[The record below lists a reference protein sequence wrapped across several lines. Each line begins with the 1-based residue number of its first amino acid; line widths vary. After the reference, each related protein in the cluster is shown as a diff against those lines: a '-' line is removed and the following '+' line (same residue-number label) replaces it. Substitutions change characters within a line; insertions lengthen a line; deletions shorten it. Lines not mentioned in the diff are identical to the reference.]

1 MGRQQLVEVI
11 CDTSFLIHLSTKKIK
26 NLSNIETEIGP
37 INFVVPQIVIKELK
51 HLLNDSD
58 KKNISEKTLESIKNF
73 KTNDIDGKTAD
84 LGILDF
90 IKKQRG
96 IVATMDQNLKNQ
108 IKESGGSVLSMH
120 NDKIVLEN

>member
-1 MGRQQLVEVI
+1 MVEVI

-26 NLSNIETEIGP
+26 NLSNIETEIGS

-51 HLLNDSD
+51 HLLDDPD
-58 KKNISEKTLESIKNF
+58 KKNIIEKTLESINSF
-73 KTNDIDGKTAD
+73 KTNDIEGKTAD

-96 IVATMDQNLKNQ
+96 IVATMDKNLKIQ

>member
-1 MGRQQLVEVI
+1 MVEVI

-51 HLLNDSD
+51 HLLDD
-58 KKNISEKTLESIKNF
+58 PAKKNISEKTLESIKNF

>member
-1 MGRQQLVEVI
+1 MIDVI
-11 CDTSFLIHLSTKKIK
+11 CETSFLIHLSTKKIQ
-26 NLSNIETEIGP
+26 NLSNIEIEIGS
-37 INFVVPQIVIKELK
+37 INFVVPKIVIKELK
-51 HLLNDSD
+51 HLLDDPD
-58 KKNISEKTLESIKNF
+58 KKNISEKTLESVSNF

-90 IKKQRG
+90 IKKNGG

>member
-1 MGRQQLVEVI
+1 MVEVI

-26 NLSNIETEIGP
+26 NLSNIETEIGS

-51 HLLNDSD
+51 HLLDDPD
-58 KKNISEKTLESIKNF
+58 KKNIIEKTLESIKSF

-90 IKKQRG
+90 VKKQRG
-96 IVATMDQNLKNQ
+96 IVATMDKNLKKQ

-120 NDKIVLEN
+120 NDNIVLEN

>member
-1 MGRQQLVEVI
+1 MVEVI

-26 NLSNIETEIGP
+26 NLSNIETEIGS

-51 HLLNDSD
+51 HLLDDPD
-58 KKNISEKTLESIKNF
+58 KKNIIEKTLESIKSF

-84 LGILDF
+84 LRILDF

-96 IVATMDQNLKNQ
+96 IVATMDKNLKIQ

>member
-1 MGRQQLVEVI
+1 M
-11 CDTSFLIHLSTKKIK
+11 DD
-26 NLSNIETEIGP
+26 P
-37 INFVVPQIVIKELK
+37 
-51 HLLNDSD
+51 D
-58 KKNISEKTLESIKNF
+58 KKNIIEKTLESIKSF

-96 IVATMDQNLKNQ
+96 IVATMDKNLKKQ

-120 NDKIVLEN
+120 NDNIVLEN

>member
-1 MGRQQLVEVI
+1 MVEVI

-26 NLSNIETEIGP
+26 NLSNIETEIGS

-51 HLLNDSD
+51 HLLDDPD
-58 KKNISEKTLESIKNF
+58 KKNIIEKTLESIKSF

-96 IVATMDQNLKNQ
+96 IVATMDKNLKKQ
-108 IKESGGSVLSMH
+108 IKESGGAVLSMH
-120 NDKIVLEN
+120 NDNIVLEN

>member
-1 MGRQQLVEVI
+1 MVEVI
-11 CDTSFLIHLSTKKIK
+11 CDTSFLIHLATKKIK
-26 NLSNIETEIGP
+26 NLSNIETEIGS

-51 HLLNDSD
+51 HLLDDPD
-58 KKNISEKTLESIKNF
+58 KKNIIEKTLESIKSF
-73 KTNDIDGKTAD
+73 KTNDIDCKTAD

-96 IVATMDQNLKNQ
+96 IVATMDKNLKIQ

>member
-1 MGRQQLVEVI
+1 MVEVI
-11 CDTSFLIHLSTKKIK
+11 CDTSFLIHLATKKIK
-26 NLSNIETEIGP
+26 NLSNIETEIGS

-51 HLLNDSD
+51 HLLDDPD
-58 KKNISEKTLESIKNF
+58 KKNIIEKTLESIKSF

-96 IVATMDQNLKNQ
+96 IVATMDKNLKKQ
-108 IKESGGSVLSMH
+108 IKESGGAVLSMH
-120 NDKIVLEN
+120 NDNIVLEN

>member
-1 MGRQQLVEVI
+1 MVEVI

-26 NLSNIETEIGP
+26 NLSNIETEIGS
-37 INFVVPQIVIKELK
+37 INFVVPKIVIKELE
-51 HLLNDSD
+51 HLLEDPN

-73 KTNDIDGKTAD
+73 KTNDIDGKSAD
-84 LGILDF
+84 LGILNF

-96 IVATMDQNLKNQ
+96 IVATMDQNLKIQ
-108 IKESGGSVLSMH
+108 IKESGGSILSMH

>member
-1 MGRQQLVEVI
+1 MVEVI
-11 CDTSFLIHLSTKKIK
+11 CDTSFLIHLATKKIK
-26 NLSNIETEIGP
+26 NLSNIETEIGS

-51 HLLNDSD
+51 HLLDDPD
-58 KKNISEKTLESIKNF
+58 KKNIIEKTLESIKNF

-108 IKESGGSVLSMH
+108 IKESGGSILSMH
-120 NDKIVLEN
+120 NDKIILEN

>member
-1 MGRQQLVEVI
+1 MVEVI

-26 NLSNIETEIGP
+26 NLSNIETEIGS

-51 HLLNDSD
+51 HLLDDPD
-58 KKNISEKTLESIKNF
+58 KKNIIEKTLESIKSF

-90 IKKQRG
+90 VKKQRG
-96 IVATMDQNLKNQ
+96 IVATMDQNLKIQ

-120 NDKIVLEN
+120 NDNIVLEN

>member
-1 MGRQQLVEVI
+1 M
-11 CDTSFLIHLSTKKIK
+11 F
-26 NLSNIETEIGP
+26 NIETEIGP
-37 INFVVPQIVIKELK
+37 ISFVVPKIVVKELE
-51 HLLNDSD
+51 HLLEDLD
-58 KKNISEKTLESIKNF
+58 KKIIAEKTLESIKDF

-90 IKKQRG
+90 VKRERG
-96 IVATMDQNLKNQ
+96 IIATMDKTLKNQ

>member
-1 MGRQQLVEVI
+1 MVEVI

-26 NLSNIETEIGP
+26 NLSNIETEIGS

-51 HLLNDSD
+51 HLLDDPD
-58 KKNISEKTLESIKNF
+58 KKNIIEKTLESIKNF

-96 IVATMDQNLKNQ
+96 IVATMDKNLKKQ

-120 NDKIVLEN
+120 NDNIVLEN

>member
-1 MGRQQLVEVI
+1 MVEVI

-26 NLSNIETEIGP
+26 NLSNIETEIGS

-51 HLLNDSD
+51 HLLDDPD
-58 KKNISEKTLESIKNF
+58 KKNIIEKTLESIKSF

-96 IVATMDQNLKNQ
+96 IVATMDKNLKIQ

>member
-1 MGRQQLVEVI
+1 MVEVI

-51 HLLNDSD
+51 HLLKDSD

>member
-1 MGRQQLVEVI
+1 MVEVI

-26 NLSNIETEIGP
+26 NLSNIETEIGS

-51 HLLNDSD
+51 HLLDD
-58 KKNISEKTLESIKNF
+58 PAKKNISEKTLESIKNF

-90 IKKQRG
+90 VKKQRA

-108 IKESGGSVLSMH
+108 IKELGGSVLSMH

>member
-1 MGRQQLVEVI
+1 LIDVI
-11 CDTSFLIHLSTKKIK
+11 CDTSFLIHLSTKKIQ
-26 NLSNIETEIGP
+26 NLSNIEIEIGS
-37 INFVVPQIVIKELK
+37 INFVVPKIVIKELK
-51 HLLNDSD
+51 HLLDDPD
-58 KKNISEKTLESIKNF
+58 KKNISEKTLESVSNF

-90 IKKQRG
+90 IKKNGG

>member
-1 MGRQQLVEVI
+1 LVEII

-51 HLLNDSD
+51 HLLDD
-58 KKNISEKTLESIKNF
+58 PAKKNISEKTLESIKNF

>member
-1 MGRQQLVEVI
+1 MVEVI
-11 CDTSFLIHLSTKKIK
+11 CDTSFLIHLATKKIK
-26 NLSNIETEIGP
+26 NLSNIETEIGS

-51 HLLNDSD
+51 HLLDDPD
-58 KKNISEKTLESIKNF
+58 KKNIIEKTLESIKNF

-96 IVATMDQNLKNQ
+96 IVATMDKNLKIQ

>member
-1 MGRQQLVEVI
+1 MIDVI
-11 CDTSFLIHLSTKKIK
+11 CDTSFLIHLSTKKIQ
-26 NLSNIETEIGP
+26 NLSNIEIEIGS
-37 INFVVPQIVIKELK
+37 INFVVPKIVIKELK
-51 HLLNDSD
+51 HLLDDPD
-58 KKNISEKTLESIKNF
+58 KKNIIEKTLESIKSF

-90 IKKQRG
+90 IKKNGG

>member
-1 MGRQQLVEVI
+1 MVEVI

-26 NLSNIETEIGP
+26 NLSNIETEIGS

-51 HLLNDSD
+51 HLLDDPD
-58 KKNISEKTLESIKNF
+58 KKNIIEKTLESIKSF

-96 IVATMDQNLKNQ
+96 IVATMDKNLKKQ

-120 NDKIVLEN
+120 NDNIVLEN

>member
-1 MGRQQLVEVI
+1 MVDVI
-11 CDTSFLIHLSTKKIK
+11 CDTSFLIHLSTNKIR
-26 NLSNIETEIGP
+26 NLSNLETEIGP
-37 INFVVPQIVIKELK
+37 INFVVPQIVIKELE
-51 HLLNDSD
+51 HLLEDPD
-58 KKNISEKTLESIKNF
+58 KKNITEKTLETIKNF
-73 KTNDIDGKTAD
+73 NTNDIDGKTAD

-96 IVATMDQNLKNQ
+96 IVATMDKNLKNQ

>member
-1 MGRQQLVEVI
+1 MVEVI

-26 NLSNIETEIGP
+26 NLSNIETEIGS

-51 HLLNDSD
+51 HLLDHPD
-58 KKNISEKTLESIKNF
+58 KKNIIEKTLESIKSF

-96 IVATMDQNLKNQ
+96 IVATMDKNLKIQ

>member
-1 MGRQQLVEVI
+1 MVEVI

-90 IKKQRG
+90 IKKEGG
-96 IVATMDQNLKNQ
+96 IIATMDKNLKNQ

>member
-1 MGRQQLVEVI
+1 MVEVI
-11 CDTSFLIHLSTKKIK
+11 CDTSFLIHLATKKIK
-26 NLSNIETEIGP
+26 NLSNIETEIGS

-51 HLLNDSD
+51 HLLDDPD
-58 KKNISEKTLESIKNF
+58 KKNIIEKTLESIKSF

-90 IKKQRG
+90 VKKQRG
-96 IVATMDQNLKNQ
+96 IVATMDKNLKKQ

-120 NDKIVLEN
+120 NDNIVLEN

>member
-1 MGRQQLVEVI
+1 MVEVI

-26 NLSNIETEIGP
+26 NLSNIETEIGS

-51 HLLNDSD
+51 HLLDDPD
-58 KKNISEKTLESIKNF
+58 KKNIIEKTLESIKSF

-90 IKKQRG
+90 VEKNG
-96 IVATMDQNLKNQ
+96 GMVATMDKELKSK
-108 IKESGGSVLSMH
+108 IKEVGGSVLSIH

>member
-1 MGRQQLVEVI
+1 MVEVI
-11 CDTSFLIHLSTKKIK
+11 CDTSFLIHLATKKIK
-26 NLSNIETEIGP
+26 NLSNIETEIGS

-51 HLLNDSD
+51 HLLDDPD
-58 KKNISEKTLESIKNF
+58 KKNIIEKTLESIKSF

-90 IKKQRG
+90 VKKQSG
-96 IVATMDQNLKNQ
+96 IVATMDKNLKKQ

-120 NDKIVLEN
+120 NDNIVLEN

>member
-1 MGRQQLVEVI
+1 MIDVL
-11 CDTSFLIHLSTKKIK
+11 CDTSFLIHLSTKNIQ
-26 NLSNIETEIGP
+26 NLSNIEIEIGS
-37 INFVVPQIVIKELK
+37 INFVVPKIVIKELK
-51 HLLNDSD
+51 HLLDDPD
-58 KKNISEKTLESIKNF
+58 KKNISEKTLESVSNF

-90 IKKQRG
+90 IKKNGG

>member
-1 MGRQQLVEVI
+1 MGKDNNIPDYFENSRPLEI
-11 CDTSFLIHLSTKKIK
+11 KIK
-26 NLSNIETEIGP
+26 
-37 INFVVPQIVIKELK
+37 
-51 HLLNDSD
+51 
-58 KKNISEKTLESIKNF
+58 EKTLESVSNF

-90 IKKQRG
+90 IKKNGG

>member
-1 MGRQQLVEVI
+1 MVEVI
-11 CDTSFLIHLSTKKIK
+11 CDTSFLIHLATKKIK
-26 NLSNIETEIGP
+26 NLSNIETEIGS

-51 HLLNDSD
+51 HLLDDPD
-58 KKNISEKTLESIKNF
+58 KKNIIEKTLESIKSF

-96 IVATMDQNLKNQ
+96 IVATMDKNLKIQ

>member
-1 MGRQQLVEVI
+1 MIDVI
-11 CDTSFLIHLSTKKIK
+11 CDTSFLIHLSTKKIQ
-26 NLSNIETEIGP
+26 NLSNIEIEIGS
-37 INFVVPQIVIKELK
+37 INFVVPKIVIKELK
-51 HLLNDSD
+51 HLLDDPD
-58 KKNISEKTLESIKNF
+58 KKNISEKTLESVSNF

-90 IKKQRG
+90 IKKNGG

>member
-1 MGRQQLVEVI
+1 LVEVI

-84 LGILDF
+84 LGILNF

-108 IKESGGSVLSMH
+108 IKESGGSILSMH
-120 NDKIVLEN
+120 NDRIILEN

>member
-1 MGRQQLVEVI
+1 MVEVI

-26 NLSNIETEIGP
+26 NLSSVETEIGP

-51 HLLNDSD
+51 HLLDDPD
-58 KKNISEKTLESIKNF
+58 KKNIIEKTLESIKSF

-96 IVATMDQNLKNQ
+96 IVATMDKNLKKQ

-120 NDKIVLEN
+120 NDNIVLEN

>member
-1 MGRQQLVEVI
+1 MVEVI
-11 CDTSFLIHLSTKKIK
+11 CDTSFLIHLSTNKIR
-26 NLSNIETEIGP
+26 NLSNLETEIGP
-37 INFVVPQIVIKELK
+37 ISFVVPKIVVKELE
-51 HLLNDSD
+51 HLLDDPN

-84 LGILDF
+84 LGILNF

-96 IVATMDQNLKNQ
+96 IVATMDKNLKNQ

>member
-1 MGRQQLVEVI
+1 LVEVI